1 MESESTG
8 KNWQK
13 AIQNTEYQLQ
23 NPDTTDRQLSLK
35 ERKSSD

>member
-1 MESESTG
+1 MKYESTG

-13 AIQNTEYQLQ
+13 AIQNTEYRPQK
-23 NPDTTDRQLSLK
+23 PVTTDRQLNPR